1 MPQQELILAIETSSR
16 VGSVAMANENGL
28 LAEVMFSGEMRH
40 SVEILPCI
48 RDLLAR
54 FHGTPDD
61 IRQVY
66 LSQGPGSFTGL
77 RIAVTLAKAM
87 VLANAVKVVAV
98 DTLDVIAANVPVSN
112 ETPRV
117 IAPILDAKRDQFFVA
132 TYERQPAPRADL
144 NAEPGSARGLAL
156 PNWAKTQPDTIM
168 TAEQFLRQFASPG
181 TPVGILG
188 DGLLY
193 HEDRF
198 KADGIRVL
206 DRPYWSPTAGNVYR
220 LGRRKALEGR
230 FEDPLQLAPL
240 YLMPAEVTLKNLR
253 PQI

>member
-1 MPQQELILAIETSSR
+1 M
-16 VGSVAMANENGL
+16 GSVAIADEAGL
-28 LAEVMFSGEMRH
+28 LADATFSGEMRH

-48 RDLLAR
+48 RDLLAQ
-54 FHGTPDD
+54 FHATPDD

-66 LSQGPGSFTGL
+66 LSGGPGSFTGL

-98 DTLDVIAANVPVSN
+98 DTLDVIAANVPVSS
-112 ETPRV
+112 EAPRV

-132 TYERQPAPRADL
+132 AYERQSGPRADL
-144 NAEPGSARGLAL
+144 HAEPGSAPGTAL
-156 PNWAKTQPDTIM
+156 PNWTKTQPDTIM
-168 TAEQFLRQFASPG
+168 TAEQFLRRFASPG

-193 HEDRF
+193 HKDRF
-198 KADGIRVL
+198 KADGICVL

-220 LGRRKALEGR
+220 LGRCKALEGR
-230 FEDPLQLAPL
+230 FEDPLRLAPS
-240 YLMPAEVTLKNLR
+240 YLMPAEVTVKNLR
-253 PQI
+253 SQI